1 METVEDLKA
10 LAVKCNPNVGY
21 FNPLG
26 LGDGFNFWGESSEAT
41 IGFLRQAEIKHG
53 RVAMAAFVGFIV
65 QENGICFPWAQSL
78 DGTQFSDIAAAGG
91 PAAQWDALPVNAKA
105 QIFFAISFLEFWSE
119 FDIAL
124 KADGQKHY
132 MRGGKPGYFPKFGD
146 LMVHPMPLD
155 LWDPFGFTKKMSAE
169 RKAKSLVAEINNGRL
184 AMIGI
189 LGFAAASKGLQVPG
203 LDSISGIERYSGEYM
218 APFVVADKLA
228 FVPEMAASFPKFPW
242 F

>member
-1 METVEDLKA
+1 MGVAFAPTPLAQRAAAPGVSNVRMETVEDLKA

-41 IGFLRQAEIKHG
+41 IGF
-53 RVAMAAFVGFIV
+53 IV
-65 QENGICFPWAQSL
+65 RENGICFPWAQSL

-203 LDSISGIERYSGEYM
+203 
-218 APFVVADKLA
+218 PDKLA
-228 FVPEMAASFPKFPW
+228 FVPEMAASFPKFP
-242 F
+242 